1 MRERKISTE
10 AYTLQ
15 IVAGADLALTKALY
29 GFTLSS
35 YRGRESGQVNPLLSR
50 GTSEIAAINQS

>member
-10 AYTLQ
+10 PYTLQ

-29 GFTLSS
+29 GFTFSS
-35 YRGRESGQVNPLLSR
+35 YRGREGGQVNPSLAR
-50 GTSEIAAINQS
+50 GTSQIGAINRS